1 MMRKPKSNAIS
12 KSKPEAS
19 LLDQLSAPLR
29 DFVKDFKTHG
39 ASVFEQVRERSPEK
53 YIELS
58 TRLVG
63 LIATLK
69 LEPDGF
75 AECKS
80 MPDVARKL
88 LESVGCDEALV
99 SDQMIE
105 EALAAND
112 AFIARLQ
119 AIRDAA
125 QEPMQ

>member
-1 MMRKPKSNAIS
+1 MRKPKSNAIS

-29 DFVKDFKTHG
+29 DFVKDFQTHG

-80 MPDVARKL
+80 MQDIGMKL
-88 LESVGCDEALV
+88 LQSVGCDEALV
-99 SDQMIE
+99 TDDMIE
-105 EALAAND
+105 QAIREND
-112 AFIARLQ
+112 AFIERLQ
-119 AIRDAA
+119 AIFRDAA